1 MQWIDSHICLQAR
14 CFVSVWLTDDPAQG
28 VAALVHLALLLSLRV
43 SDRANTTSQLHI
55 RRSEG
60 FGMFWLNPKV

>member
-1 MQWIDSHICLQAR
+1 M
-14 CFVSVWLTDDPAQG
+14 SVWLTDDPAQG

-55 RRSEG
+55 RHSDEG
-60 FGMFWLNPKV
+60 FGMFWLNPEV